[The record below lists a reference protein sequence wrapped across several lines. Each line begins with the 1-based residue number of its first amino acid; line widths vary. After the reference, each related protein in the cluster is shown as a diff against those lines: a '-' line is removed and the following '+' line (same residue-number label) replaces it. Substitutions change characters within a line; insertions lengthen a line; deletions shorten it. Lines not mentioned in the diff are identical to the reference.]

1 MSSIR
6 VLVVDDSALMRKLIP
21 QMIEHDPALHVVG
34 TAMDGEF
41 ALKKIPELQP
51 DVVTLDME
59 MPRMDGMETLK
70 HIVRHHPSLPVV
82 VVSAHTTEGASQTFK
97 ALSLG
102 AFDFIA
108 KPHDAL
114 SGTMDAIG
122 QDLISKLKAA
132 AMRKAV
138 STAPM
143 VPSAGRLLR
152 KQKQRVDN
160 SPAARVLAIGAST
173 GGPNAVEYVL
183 SQLPANFPAAILV
196 VQHMPVGFTDMFA
209 RRLDEACASEGKE
222 AVPGDL
228 MVAGRALICPGDRHM
243 KVKRMPLGNVVVLNE
258 DERVNGHRPSVD
270 VLFRSVAD
278 EFGAFSL
285 GLLMTGMGE
294 DGAEG
299 LGRIKKVGGF
309 TVAQDEESSVVYG
322 MPRVATERGYGMR
335 ILGLTD
341 MPQFLVSYFSESAKA
356 VKEHV

>member
-21 QMIEHDPALHVVG
+21 QMIEHDPALQVVG

-70 HIVRHHPSLPVV
+70 QIVRYHPTLPVV
-82 VVSAHTTEGASQTFK
+82 VVSAHTTEGAGQTFK

-114 SGTMDAIG
+114 SGNIDAIG

-132 AMRKAV
+132 VTRRVVK
-138 STAPM
+138 P
-143 VPSAGRLLR
+143 VPLRSRFGVRL
-152 KQKQRVDN
+152 QKPRFDRT
-160 SPAARVLAIGAST
+160 PAARVLAIGAST

-183 SQLPANFPAAILV
+183 SHLPEDFTAAILI
-196 VQHMPVGFTDMFA
+196 VQHMPVGFTEMFA
-209 RRLDEACASEGKE
+209 RRLDESCAIEVKE

-243 KVKRMPLGNVVVLNE
+243 KVKRMPLGNVVVLN
-258 DERVNGHRPSVD
+258 DDDRVNGHRPSVD
-270 VLFRSVAD
+270 VLFRSVANT
-278 EFGAFSL
+278 FGAFSL

-299 LGRIKKVGGF
+299 LGQIRRAGGI
-309 TVAQDEESSVVYG
+309 TLAQDEESSVVYG
-322 MPRVATERGYGMR
+322 MPRVANERGYAMR
-335 ILGLTD
+335 VMGLTE
-341 MPQFLVSYFSESAKA
+341 MPQFLVSYYSESLCCEDQ
-356 VKEHV
+356 V

>member
-1 MSSIR
+1 VSSIR

-59 MPRMDGMETLK
+59 MPRMDGMEALK
-70 HIVRHHPSLPVV
+70 HIVRHHPTLPVV
-82 VVSAHTTEGASQTFK
+82 VVSAHTTEGATQTFK

-114 SGTMDAIG
+114 SGNMDAIG

-132 AMRKAV
+132 AMRRMV

-143 VPSAGRLLR
+143 VSSARVGR
-152 KQKQRVDN
+152 KQKQRLDN

-209 RRLDEACASEGKE
+209 RRLDEACAIEVKE

-299 LGRIKKVGGF
+299 LGRIKKAGGF
-309 TVAQDEESSVVYG
+309 TVVQDEESSVVYG
-322 MPRVATERGYGMR
+322 MPRVATERGYGIR
-335 ILGLTD
+335 ILGLSD
-341 MPQFLVSYFSESAKA
+341 MPQFLVSYFSESVKT